1 MVTPS
6 SGVLAQE
13 ARSSP
18 DFYMLEKPMTSLS
31 TSFRVAA
38 PIALLLSATAAVAD
52 PIDLTPWTALT
63 LDFPGGQS
71 AGRWVLEPGATAVK
85 QVVNAD
91 PSFFLNNVNQTSIKI
106 DGTWQVVNGG
116 DDDYMGF
123 VFGYQ
128 NSSNFY
134 AFDWKKSGQSY
145 SGRYAAE
152 GMTIKKFTGATGDGL
167 ADLSLAEFWEN
178 QVNFGDMT
186 VLATNHAT
194 DKGWVDGRLYDFHL
208 DYNVVAGQ
216 FTIVVKDGATTL
228 WDKTV
233 VDNTFNS
240 GQFGFYNNSQ
250 QNVRYAGFEFT
261 PVVPEPETYML
272 MLAGL
277 CVVGSVAAR
286 RRRAG

>member
-6 SGVLAQE
+6 SGVQAQE
-13 ARSSP
+13 AGSSP
-18 DFYMLEKPMTSLS
+18 DFYMLERTMASRS
-31 TSFRVAA
+31 ASFRFAA
-38 PIALLLSATAAVAD
+38 PIVLVLSATAAVAD

-106 DGTWQVVNGG
+106 DGTWQVVSGG

-145 SGRYAAE
+145 VGQYAAE
-152 GMTIKKFTGATGDGL
+152 GMTIKRFTGATGDGL
-167 ADLSLAEFWEN
+167 VDLSLAEFWEN
-178 QVNFGDMT
+178 EDNLGDMT

-277 CVVGSVAAR
+277 FVVGGIAAK

>member
-1 MVTPS
+1 MAS
-6 SGVLAQE
+6 
-13 ARSSP
+13 RSA
-18 DFYMLEKPMTSLS
+18 
-31 TSFRVAA
+31 SFRFAA
-38 PIALLLSATAAVAD
+38 PIVLVLSATAAVAD

-106 DGTWQVVNGG
+106 DGTWQVVSGG

-145 SGRYAAE
+145 VGQYAAE
-152 GMTIKKFTGATGDGL
+152 GMTIKRFTGATGDGL
-167 ADLSLAEFWEN
+167 VDLSLAEFWEN
-178 QVNFGDMT
+178 EDNLGDMT

-277 CVVGSVAAR
+277 FVVGGIAAK